1 MPALSPTPCWPPARI
16 VPRRSKIGASGDDPD
31 KSTRLLPSPW
41 TVSAS
46 RYSFRD
52 RWLAVRSDSCVAA
65 DGTAIDPYHIV
76 ELPDWVNVVAL
87 TPSRDIVLVR
97 EYRHG
102 TAEIAL
108 ELPSGT
114 IDPGEAPLA
123 TAQRELREE
132 TGYGGGLWH
141 RTGRNGANPARQNN
155 HVTTF
160 LALDVELI
168 SAPKPEP
175 GEVMEVLI
183 MPLAALFA
191 GLADGSSQFHGQHL
205 GSLFNALL
213 PALTG
218 GDTVGAAI
226 GMWRARQNIP
236 SPAPREREGP
246 A

>member
-1 MPALSPTPCWPPARI
+1 MPGWSPTRCWPPGRTA
-16 VPRRSKIGASGDDPD
+16 PRKSKIGASGDDPD
-31 KSTRLLPSPW
+31 QSARLLPSPW
-41 TVSAS
+41 TVGAS

-87 TPSRDIVLVR
+87 TPARDIVLVR

-102 TAEIAL
+102 TAEITL

-114 IDPGEAPLA
+114 VEPGETTLA

-132 TGYGGGLWH
+132 TGHGGGLWH
-141 RTGRNGANPARQNN
+141 ETGRNAANPARQNN

-160 LALDVELI
+160 LALDVALVA
-168 SAPKPEP
+168 APKPEP
-175 GEVMEVLI
+175 GEVMEVLT
-183 MPLAALFA
+183 MPLTALLA
-191 GLADGSSQFHGQHL
+191 GLADGTLQFHGQHL

-213 PALTG
+213 PALT
-218 GDTVGAAI
+218 DGAVAEAAFRL
-226 GMWRARQNIP
+226 W
-236 SPAPREREGP
+236 
-246 A
+246 

>member
-1 MPALSPTPCWPPARI
+1 MPAWSPTPCWRPART
-16 VPRRSKIGASGDDPD
+16 VRRRSKIGASGDDPD
-31 KSTRLLPSPW
+31 KSAGLLPSPW

-52 RWLAVRSDSCVAA
+52 RWLAVRSDSCIAA

-87 TPSRDIVLVR
+87 TPARDIVLVR

-114 IDPGEAPLA
+114 TDPGESPLA

-141 RTGRNGANPARQNN
+141 RTGCNAANPARQNN

-160 LALDVELI
+160 LALDV
-168 SAPKPEP
+168 APVSVPTPEP
-175 GEVMEVLI
+175 GEVMEMLT
-183 MPLAALFA
+183 MPLPALFA
-191 GLADGSSQFHGQHL
+191 GLADGSLQFHGQHL
-205 GSLFNALL
+205 GSLLNALL
-213 PALTG
+213 PGLTSG
-218 GDTVGAAI
+218 EAVDAAI
-226 GMWRARQNIP
+226 GLWRAR
-236 SPAPREREGP
+236 
-246 A
+246 

>member
-1 MPALSPTPCWPPARI
+1 MPAWLPTRCWPPARTAR
-16 VPRRSKIGASGDDPD
+16 RRSKIGASGDDPD
-31 KSTRLLPSPW
+31 KKARLLPSPW

-52 RWLAVRSDSCVAA
+52 RWLAVRSDSCIAA
-65 DGTAIDPYHIV
+65 DGVAIDPYHIV

-87 TPSRDIVLVR
+87 TSARDIVLVR

-102 TAEIAL
+102 TAEITL

-114 IDPGEAPLA
+114 VETGETTLV

-141 RTGRNGANPARQNN
+141 WTGCNAANPARQNN

-160 LALDVELI
+160 LALDVEPV
-168 SAPKPEP
+168 SVPTPEP
-175 GEVMEVLI
+175 GEVMEMLT
-183 MPLAALFA
+183 MPLPALFA
-191 GLADGSSQFHGQHL
+191 GLADGSLQFHGQHL

-213 PALTG
+213 PSLTSG
-218 GDTVGAAI
+218 EAMDAAI
-226 GMWRARQNIP
+226 GLWRAR
-236 SPAPREREGP
+236 
-246 A
+246 

>member
-1 MPALSPTPCWPPARI
+1 MPASSPTPCWPPARI

-31 KSTRLLPSPW
+31 KSARLLPSPW

-52 RWLAVRSDSCVAA
+52 RWLSVRSDSCVAA
-65 DGTAIDPYHIV
+65 DGTAIDPYHVV

-87 TPSRDIVLVR
+87 TPARDIVLVR

-114 IDPGEAPLA
+114 IDPGESSLA
-123 TAQRELREE
+123 TAQRELLEE
-132 TGYGGGLWH
+132 TGHGGGLWH
-141 RTGRNGANPARQNN
+141 RTGCNAANPARQNN

-160 LALDVELI
+160 LALDVEKLTQ
-168 SAPKPEP
+168 PRPEP
-175 GEVMEVLI
+175 GEVMEVLT

-191 GLADGSSQFHGQHL
+191 GLADGSLQFHGQHL

-213 PALTG
+213 PALT
-218 GDTVGAAI
+218 DAAVTDAALHR
-226 GMWRARQNIP
+226 W
-236 SPAPREREGP
+236 RER